1 MSASYLA
8 IKTKC
13 IYIILGDVTKLTP
26 RKIYDRHYGNKLC
39 RLCGKAIDSTK
50 YGRLFGKAAESKK
63 LCERIKLITD
73 VTILETSGV
82 TILETSGNSEIIC
95 RNCERLLEKCMQFR
109 TDVQKTQKLFDAKCS
124 VKRVITPPKIYPSQK
139 LSRSSINFVSLSY
152 IYFRK

>member
-13 IYIILGDVTKLTP
+13 IYIYIILGDVTKLTP
-26 RKIYDRHYGNKLC
+26 RKIYDRHHGNKLC
-39 RLCGKAIDSTK
+39 RLCRKAIDSTK

-73 VTILETSGV
+73 V

-124 VKRVITPPKIYPSQK
+124 VKRVITHPKINPLQK
-139 LSRSSINFVSLSY
+139 RSRSSINFVSLSY
-152 IYFRK
+152 IYS